1 MRVPRHHRWR
11 KSLIEDRSA
20 SRYHARRTGD
30 EDGELE
36 KVIRDLR
43 GANVVVKDLARF
55 DRTGGHR
62 KRDRARDLD
71 GRCGLMM
78 LDLYE
83 CIVHGVRTARLGDG
97 KLGMTRRAA
106 WTPVPGERAKQDG
119 DPKCHTVPS
128 QLRG

>member
-1 MRVPRHHRWR
+1 M
-11 KSLIEDRSA
+11 
-20 SRYHARRTGD
+20 
-30 EDGELE
+30 
-36 KVIRDLR
+36 IRDLR

-83 CIVHGVRTARLGDG
+83 CIVHGVCTAQLGDA

-119 DPKCHTVPS
+119 DRKMSYGSISTAGMKEVRMRVRRAC
-128 QLRG
+128 